1 MFGLLPSA
9 TSRQCNKLVNVF
21 IGIFMKI
28 TQYNITKINS
38 YLRRNNLTIQWMLFL
53 PQGNAKSWQWVV
65 KKVQKEILHAHFFSS
80 LLRLAK
86 INKFMA
92 SCEMLVYPQRK
103 HTREITA
110 VLLRMQSLKYIID
123 SDQIQ

>member
-1 MFGLLPSA
+1 
-9 TSRQCNKLVNVF
+9 
-21 IGIFMKI
+21 
-28 TQYNITKINS
+28 
-38 YLRRNNLTIQWMLFL
+38 MLFL